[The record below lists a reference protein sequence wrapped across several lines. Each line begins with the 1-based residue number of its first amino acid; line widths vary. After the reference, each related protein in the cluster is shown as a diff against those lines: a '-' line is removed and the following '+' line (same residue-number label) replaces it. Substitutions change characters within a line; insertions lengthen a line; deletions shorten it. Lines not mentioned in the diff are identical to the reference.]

1 MHASVA
7 PMTRY
12 SDTSIAAEPSLS
24 GRVVL
29 QIVPE
34 LHSGGAE
41 RSAIE
46 VAEALASVGARS
58 LVAAQGGRMVS
69 ELQARG
75 GVWLPFPA
83 GSKNPLQMMLNSVRL
98 ARILRDE
105 GVDILHARSRASA
118 WVAYFAARQAG
129 VKFVTTYHG
138 AYSGV
143 SAMKLRYN
151 AIMASGQ
158 AVIANSAFTARRILE
173 LDPSVADRLF
183 VIPRG
188 VDLRHFAPDAID
200 PARVE
205 RLRTQWGVGPHERI
219 VLMPARLSARKG
231 FAVVAEAVKLLA
243 AQGPADHFI
252 VILAGDAHSESFRKT
267 VETQIS
273 RDGLG
278 PFMRIVGHCD
288 DMPAAYLAAAAVIAP
303 ATTPEA
309 FGRIGVEAQ
318 AMGAPVIV
326 SDLGAAAEIVLAP
339 PDLPSH
345 LATGWRVPA
354 GAPAALAS
362 AIEAALDLK
371 ASARDALSIR
381 AREHARRRFSIEE
394 MQRATLDVYRR
405 LLCAS

>member
-1 MHASVA
+1 MLASLA

-12 SDTSIAAEPSLS
+12 AHASTAAEPSLA
-24 GRVVL
+24 GRTIL
-29 QIVPE
+29 QIVPD

-41 RSAIE
+41 RTAIDI
-46 VAEALASVGARS
+46 AEALADVGARS
-58 LVAAQGGRMVS
+58 LIAAQGGRMVS
-69 ELQARG
+69 ELQAKG

-98 ARILRDE
+98 ARILREE
-105 GVDILHARSRASA
+105 GVEIVHARSRASA

-138 AYSGV
+138 AYSGS

-158 AVIANSAFTARRILE
+158 AVIANSTFTARRILD

-188 VDLRHFAPDAID
+188 VDLRQFSPDAVD

-205 RLRTQWGVGPHERI
+205 RLRREWGIAPHERV

-231 FAVVAEAVKLLA
+231 FGVVADAVKLLST
-243 AQGPADHFI
+243 QGAVQDCV
-252 VILAGDAHSESFRKT
+252 VILAGDAHSDAFRKT
-267 VETQIS
+267 VETHIA

-278 PFMRIVGHCD
+278 RFMRVVGHCD
-288 DMPAAYLAAAAVIAP
+288 DMPAAYLAAAVVIAP
-303 ATTPEA
+303 ATSPEA
-309 FGRIGVEAQ
+309 FGRVGVEAQ

-326 SDLGAAAEIVLAP
+326 SDIGAAAEIVLAP
-339 PDLPSH
+339 PETPAH
-345 LATGWRVPA
+345 LATGWRAPA
-354 GAPAALAS
+354 GAPAALAA
-362 AIEAALDLK
+362 AIHEALGLK
-371 ASARDALSIR
+371 ASARDALSLR
-381 AREHARRRFSIEE
+381 AREHVRRRFSVEE
-394 MQRATLDVYRR
+394 MQRTTLDVYRR
-405 LLCAS
+405 LLGAP

>member
-1 MHASVA
+1 MLASIA

-12 SDTSIAAEPSLS
+12 SDTSPTGDPSLA

-29 QIVPE
+29 QIVPD

-41 RSAIE
+41 RTTID
-46 VAEALASVGARS
+46 VAEALANAGARS

-83 GSKNPLQMMLNSVRL
+83 GSKNPLQMMLNSVKL
-98 ARILRDE
+98 ARLLRE
-105 GVDILHARSRASA
+105 QGVEILHARSRASA

-138 AYSGV
+138 AYSGS

-158 AVIANSAFTARRILE
+158 AVIANSAFTAQRILE
-173 LDPSVADRLF
+173 LDPSVANRLF

-188 VDLRHFAPDAID
+188 VDLRQFAPDAVD

-205 RLRTQWGVGPHERI
+205 RLRAEWGVAPHERI

-231 FAVVAEAVKLLA
+231 FRVVAEAVKQLA
-243 AQGPADHFI
+243 ARGAADDCK
-252 VILAGDAHSESFRKT
+252 VILAGDAHSDSFRQT
-267 VETQIS
+267 IETQIS
-273 RDGLG
+273 REGLDR
-278 PFMRIVGHCD
+278 FMHIVGHCD

-303 ATTPEA
+303 ATAPEA

-326 SDLGAAAEIVLAP
+326 SDIGAAAEIVIAP
-339 PDLPSH
+339 PQAPSH
-345 LATGWRVPA
+345 QATGWRVPA
-354 GAPAALAS
+354 GAPEALAA
-362 AIEAALDLK
+362 AIQEALDLK
-371 ASARDALSIR
+371 ASARDALSLR
-381 AREHARRRFSIEE
+381 AREHVRRRFSIEE
-394 MQRATLDVYRR
+394 MQRATLDVYRS
-405 LLCAS
+405 LLRAP

>member
-1 MHASVA
+1 MLASVA
-7 PMTRY
+7 SMIRY
-12 SDTSIAAEPSLS
+12 PDAPIGAESSLA
-24 GRVVL
+24 GRTIL
-29 QIVPE
+29 QIVPD
-34 LHSGGAE
+34 LNSGGAE
-41 RSAIE
+41 RTTLEI
-46 VAEALASVGARS
+46 AEALAGVGARS

-69 ELQARG
+69 ELQAKG

-83 GSKNPLQMMLNSVRL
+83 GSKNPLQMMVNSVRL

-118 WVAYFAARQAG
+118 WVAYFAARRAG

-151 AIMASGQ
+151 AIMAAGQ
-158 AVIANSAFTARRILE
+158 AVIANSTFTAQRILD
-173 LDPSVADRLF
+173 LDPAVADRLF

-188 VDLRHFAPDAID
+188 VDLRQFSPTAID

-205 RLRTQWGVGPHERI
+205 RLRREWGVLPHERI

-231 FAVVAEAVKLLA
+231 LGVVVEAVKLLA
-243 AQGPADHFI
+243 AQGAAQDCI
-252 VILAGDAHSESFRKT
+252 VILAGDPHSESFRKT
-267 VETQIS
+267 AESQIV
-273 RDGLG
+273 RAGAER
-278 PFMRIVGHCD
+278 FMRIVGYCD
-288 DMPAAYLAAAAVIAP
+288 DMPAAYLAAAAVMAP
-303 ATTPEA
+303 ATVPEA

-326 SDLGAAAEIVLAP
+326 TNIGAAAEIVLAP
-339 PDLPSH
+339 PETPAQ

-354 GAPAALAS
+354 GDPAALAA
-362 AIEAALDLK
+362 AIREALNLQ
-371 ASARDALSIR
+371 ASARDALSLR
-381 AREHARRRFSIEE
+381 AREHVRRRFSIEE

-405 LLCAS
+405 LLHAP

>member
-1 MHASVA
+1 MLASIA

-12 SDTSIAAEPSLS
+12 SDTAHAADPSLA

-41 RSAIE
+41 RTAIDI
-46 VAEALASVGARS
+46 AEALASVGARS
-58 LVAAQGGRMVS
+58 LVATQGGRMVS

-83 GSKNPLQMMLNSVRL
+83 GSKNPLQMMLNSVKL
-98 ARILRDE
+98 TRILRE
-105 GVDILHARSRASA
+105 QGVDILHARSRASA

-138 AYSGV
+138 AYSGS

-158 AVIANSAFTARRILE
+158 AVIANSSFTAQRILE

-188 VDLRHFAPDAID
+188 VDLRQFAPDAVD

-205 RLRTQWGVGPHERI
+205 RLRAEWGVAPHERV

-231 FAVVAEAVKLLA
+231 FRLVAETVSLMASQGA
-243 AQGPADHFI
+243 ADDCK
-252 VILAGDAHSESFRKT
+252 VILVGDAHSDNFREKID
-267 VETQIS
+267 TQIS
-273 RDGLG
+273 REGLDR
-278 PFMRIVGHCD
+278 FMRIVGHCD

-303 ATTPEA
+303 ATAPEA
-309 FGRIGVEAQ
+309 FGRVGVEAQ

-326 SDLGAAAEIVLAP
+326 SDIGAAAEIVLSPPHAP
-339 PDLPSH
+339 PH
-345 LATGWRVPA
+345 MATGWRVPV
-354 GAPAALAS
+354 GEPAALAA
-362 AIEAALDLK
+362 AIQEALDLK
-371 ASARDALSIR
+371 ASARDALSLR
-381 AREHARRRFSIEE
+381 AREHVRRRFSVEE
-394 MQRATLDVYRR
+394 MQRATLEVYRG
-405 LLCAS
+405 LLRAP